1 MVLFLV
7 VGVRVIIVIKF
18 TQLSIIVCCLSV
30 VHSVRIIII
39 LSSIWAREVS
49 CIWTVGRIAVGI
61 VSIWRHL
68 MHFTFVI
75 RRRLSPD
82 SLNVNR
88 IKSVNTVP
96 LCGVIRL
103 HLKY

>member
-88 IKSVNTVP
+88 IESVNTVP